1 MLAMCADVRLMSGGT
16 IGLTELAV
24 GVPFPVAALEICRD
38 AMGISAARAALQ
50 AKTID
55 ADTALTRGWIDE
67 VVPKDELLT
76 QALAAAR
83 ELGQYSPA
91 AYAATKQQLHKPVR
105 AAIDAGTTTDEN
117 VRASWISEETRGRI
131 NGFLE
136 SLARGR

>member
-1 MLAMCADVRLMSGGT
+1 LA
-16 IGLTELAV
+16 
-24 GVPFPVAALEICRD
+24 
-38 AMGISAARAALQ
+38 
-50 AKTID
+50 
-55 ADTALTRGWIDE
+55 RGWIDA
-67 VVPKDELLT
+67 VVPKDEVLT

-117 VRASWISEETRGRI
+117 VRTSWISEETRDRI